1 VIYFRHSEMPRKRT
15 SSSPYEPLFY
25 LIAVMW
31 LVEIVNFLLGH
42 RLCRYGILPRTVHG
56 LAGIPLSPFLH
67 AGVAHLLL
75 NTGPLIVLGGLVL
88 MRGRQAF
95 ARCTVF
101 VTLVGGALLW
111 IVGRPSFHVGASL
124 LIFGYFGYLLARG
137 VFDRRLPSLLIAI
150 LVVLAYGGLFWG
162 MWPTAAAISWEG
174 HLSGFLAGIWA
185 ARLPR
190 RNRIP

>member
-1 VIYFRHSEMPRKRT
+1 MPRKRT
-15 SSSPYEPLFY
+15 SSSSYELLFY
-25 LIAVMW
+25 LIAVLW
-31 LVEIVNFLLGH
+31 LVEIVNLLLGH
-42 RLCRYGILPRTVHG
+42 RLCRYGILPRTMHG
-56 LAGIPLSPFLH
+56 LMGIPLSPFLH

-88 MRGRQAF
+88 MKGRQPF
-95 ARCTVF
+95 VRSTV
-101 VTLVGGALLW
+101 VIILAGGALLW
-111 IVGRPSFHVGASL
+111 TIGRPSYHVGASL
-124 LIFGYFGYLLARG
+124 LIFGYFGYLLAKG

-162 MWPTAAAISWEG
+162 MWPTVAAISWEG

>member
-1 VIYFRHSEMPRKRT
+1 
-15 SSSPYEPLFY
+15 
-25 LIAVMW
+25 MW

-88 MRGRQAF
+88 MNGRRPFVRA
-95 ARCTVF
+95 TV
-101 VTLVGGALLW
+101 VITLAGGALLW
-111 IVGRPSFHVGASL
+111 MIGRPSYHVGASL
-124 LIFGYFGYLLARG
+124 LIFGYFGYLLAKG
-137 VFDRRLPSLLIAI
+137 VFDRRLSSLLIAI

-162 MWPTAAAISWEG
+162 MQPTAAAISWEG
-174 HLSGFLAGIWA
+174 HLSGFMAGVMA
-185 ARLPR
+185 ARRPPQR
-190 RNRIP
+190 RR